1 MSRLAGGLGY
11 GTRAGSREC
20 GLGWTLGG
28 PGLLSRSQRDG
39 GSWRVLRDE
48 AGEISH
54 LLLQRGDLGLQG
66 AKPLGELQERSRK
79 LRHLAGFGG
88 RRLLWEGSQAAR
100 MQAGQ
105 QVQLLTAHPFFAAIV
120 GMAKPGKRR
129 IRQPAA

>member
-39 GSWRVLRDE
+39 GPWPVLRDE

-66 AKPLGELQERSRK
+66 GKLLGQGEELGGQRWRLES
-79 LRHLAGFGG
+79 FGG
-88 RRLLWEGSQAAR
+88 RRLLWERSQTAM
-100 MQAGQ
+100 MQVGQ
-105 QVQLLTAHPFFAAIV
+105 HLQVLTAH
-120 GMAKPGKRR
+120 
-129 IRQPAA
+129 